1 MSTTPK
7 TQIATRADRDALHAL
22 QHASMRA
29 LAASYYDEDVIEAF
43 IAHVGTMDDALLD
56 DGTYYTIHIG
66 HTLAACG
73 GWTLRAPSYMT
84 HAAGTVRTIRPV
96 VTARSVFV
104 APAFARCGLGWRIM
118 TRIEAEIVRAGHDRA
133 SLTALFSG
141 VPLYRRLGYRSLE
154 PVVLAMPDGLKFIG
168 VRMEKRLNRELAHL
182 APAA

>member
-1 MSTTPK
+1 
-7 TQIATRADRDALHAL
+7 
-22 QHASMRA
+22 
-29 LAASYYDEDVIEAF
+29 
-43 IAHVGTMDDALLD
+43 
-56 DGTYYTIHIG
+56 
-66 HTLAACG
+66 
-73 GWTLRAPSYMT
+73 MT
-84 HAAGTVRTIRPV
+84 
-96 VTARSVFV
+96 
-104 APAFARCGLGWRIM
+104 PAFARCGLGWRIR